1 MARQL
6 AFWKSEGGIG
16 SDYMEVF
23 QAACVEGK
31 TVPGLAQ
38 LPLSDILLKAKKVFR
53 DYERL
58 DDYHYG
64 GMEGNVT
71 IRTQPQALVFDCS
84 LRMSDEECKKI
95 INMMKE
101 FGCAYFDPQT
111 GTLYDS

>member
-1 MARQL
+1 MARLL
-6 AFWKSEGGIG
+6 AFWKYEAGI
-16 SDYMEVF
+16 SSNNMEVF
-23 QAACVEGK
+23 NSACVEGK

-64 GMEGNVT
+64 GMEGNFT
-71 IRTQPQALVFDCS
+71 IRTQPQAVVFDCS
-84 LRMSDEECKKI
+84 LRMSDEELKKI

-101 FGCAYFDPQT
+101 FGCPCYDPQT
-111 GTLYDS
+111 DTRSDS